1 MSDIKQANL
10 TGLIERCQQ
19 ETGHYLRHEPYDSRY
34 CFEIWR
40 RAIAERDETAWETLI
55 KQYGSFVRRWLEQ
68 RLSQFPALRFEEEAL
83 VNGVFI
89 NFYRFVG
96 PEKFANFHNLS
107 GILQYLK
114 LCCATIVADA
124 QRDLQARNLDIS
136 LETITGQSETNQGG
150 QTLEEKISDVFD
162 MEESVVNS
170 ADRAV
175 FWTGVWQKL
184 PEPSDRLLVYLR
196 YILGMPPREIAQ
208 LYPQHF
214 TDVTTVYRRNKNL
227 LWRLRNNT
235 EV

>member
-1 MSDIKQANL
+1 
-10 TGLIERCQQ
+10 
-19 ETGHYLRHEPYDSRY
+19 
-34 CFEIWR
+34 
-40 RAIAERDETAWETLI
+40 
-55 KQYGSFVRRWLEQ
+55 
-68 RLSQFPALRFEEEAL
+68 
-83 VNGVFI
+83 
-89 NFYRFVG
+89 
-96 PEKFANFHNLS
+96 
-107 GILQYLK
+107 
-114 LCCATIVADA
+114 VADA